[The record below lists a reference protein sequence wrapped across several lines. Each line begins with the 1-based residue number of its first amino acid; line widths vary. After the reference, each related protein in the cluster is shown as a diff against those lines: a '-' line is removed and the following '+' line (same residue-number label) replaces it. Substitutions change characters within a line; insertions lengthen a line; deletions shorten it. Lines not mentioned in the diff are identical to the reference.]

1 MAVKKREFRN
11 LRQGGQTVGQYVEDF
26 SKLAR
31 YAPDDVATDAA
42 KQEKFLE
49 GLNDELSMQLMVA
62 TFNNY
67 QELVDRALMIEGKQ
81 QQIEN
86 RKRKY
91 GQGKHTSELNRSH
104 ILPLDCEDIFSIPM
118 EEVARTI
125 IMAPRMVMGMEKA
138 TARTAPTHQPQ
149 PR

>member
-1 MAVKKREFRN
+1 MASMWRS
-11 LRQGGQTVGQYVEDF
+11 F

-67 QELVDRALMIEGKQ
+67 QELVDRALMIEGSSSKLRIARGSMHKESTIQ
-81 QQIEN
+81 
-86 RKRKY
+86 
-91 GQGKHTSELNRSH
+91 ELSRSH
-104 ILPLDCEDIFSIPM
+104 DLPLGWEDIFSIPM
-118 EEVARTI
+118 EELVCTI
-125 IMAPRMVMGMEKA
+125 TMAPGMAMGMEEA

-149 PR
+149 PRKT